1 MQINEAKIF
10 NFGKLQNCS
19 FQFAPGINVIYGENE
34 AGKSTLLAFLKG
46 MLFGME
52 KGRGKASDNPYRRY
66 EPWHAPAFYS
76 GALRFTVDGKPFYL
90 ERNFYYREKREIL
103 RNEADGEELS
113 VACGDLS
120 MLLGG
125 IRETDFCSTYVV
137 PQSGAATGTELSEI
151 LAEYYSDAAGSGDG
165 NLHVKKALQALQNKK
180 KELNADLKNE
190 KNAKEKVLYDCR
202 LERELLEREIEKIRP
217 EVLEAERELKRLEAA
232 KKAQMENR
240 IRAQEPEEPQDTEN
254 KGSGK
259 RAGVAVVFL
268 LLGLVLLIFGG
279 FLVWKN
285 TALTLEAAGILAAS
299 FVCLFGAGGLFG
311 RARVAHGGA
320 ERSARHTG
328 RSTQDVEDIDWEQ
341 DADSEDAYTEEVE
354 PDGVQTVRKLLESR
368 SESLRE
374 KEVRLFNLK
383 EQEKEAEA
391 QSVREREINLD
402 LAALEL
408 AAQEIERIS
417 TELAERHGDTLEKEI
432 SKFTALFTGNRYTAV
447 RVGENGKL
455 FISTEGKEVPPEA
468 LSRGTLEQIYLAFRI
483 AVGRTITREERM
495 PVFLDEAFAM
505 YDDRRL
511 KETLRAL
518 SALDEQ
524 IFIFICQRREGQLLK
539 ELGVPVCE
547 VYL

>member
-34 AGKSTLLAFLKG
+34 AGKSTLSAFLKG

-52 KGRGKASDNPYRRY
+52 KGRGKAADNPYRRY

-90 ERNFYYREKREIL
+90 ERNFYYKEKREIL
-103 RNEADGEELS
+103 RNETDGEELS

-137 PQSGAATGTELSEI
+137 PQSGAATGTELSEL
-151 LAEYYSDAAGSGDG
+151 LAEFYSDAAGSGDG
-165 NLHVKKALQALQNKK
+165 NLPVKKALQALQNKK

-202 LERELLEREIEKIRP
+202 LERELLEREIEKIKP
-217 EVLEAERELKRLEAA
+217 EVAEAERELKRLEAA
-232 KKAQMENR
+232 KKAQMER
-240 IRAQEPEEPQDTEN
+240 YVRAQEPEEARETEN
-254 KGSGK
+254 KGRGK
-259 RAGVAVVFL
+259 RGGMAVVFL
-268 LLGLVLLIFGG
+268 FLGLLLLISGG
-279 FLVWKN
+279 FLVWKD
-285 TALTLEAAGILAAS
+285 TALTLQAAGILAAAL
-299 FVCLFGAGGLFG
+299 VCFFGAGGLFA
-311 RARVAHGGA
+311 RARAADGGA
-320 ERSARHTG
+320 
-328 RSTQDVEDIDWEQ
+328 QDAEAIDWEQ
-341 DADSEDAYTEEVE
+341 EENADSEDTYTEEAE
-354 PDGVQTVRKLLESR
+354 PDAIQTVRKLLESR

-417 TELAERHGDTLEKEI
+417 TELAGQHGDTLEKEI
-432 SKFTALFTGNRYTAV
+432 AKLMALFTGNRYDTV

-455 FISTEGKEVPPEA
+455 IVSTEGKEAPPEA

-524 IFIFICQRREGQLLK
+524 IFIFTCQKREGQLLK
-539 ELGVPVCE
+539 ELDVPVCE
-547 VYL
+547 VCL

>member
-34 AGKSTLLAFLKG
+34 AGKSTLSAFLKG

-52 KGRGKASDNPYRRY
+52 KGRGKAADNPYRRY

-90 ERNFYYREKREIL
+90 ERNFYYKEKREIL

-151 LAEYYSDAAGSGDG
+151 LAEFYSDAAGSGDG
-165 NLHVKKALQALQNKK
+165 NLPVKKALQALQNKK

-202 LERELLEREIEKIRP
+202 LERELLEREIEKIKP
-217 EVLEAERELKRLEAA
+217 EVAEAERELKRLEAA
-232 KKAQMENR
+232 KKAQMER
-240 IRAQEPEEPQDTEN
+240 YVRAQEPEEAHETEN
-254 KGSGK
+254 KGRGK
-259 RAGVAVVFL
+259 RGGMAVIFL
-268 LLGLVLLIFGG
+268 FLGLLLLIFGG
-279 FLVWKN
+279 FLVWKD
-285 TALTLEAAGILAAS
+285 TALTLQAAGILAAS
-299 FVCLFGAGGLFG
+299 LVCFFGAGGLFA
-311 RARVAHGGA
+311 RARAADGGA
-320 ERSARHTG
+320 
-328 RSTQDVEDIDWEQ
+328 QDAEAIDWEH
-341 DADSEDAYTEEVE
+341 ADSEDTYTEEAE
-354 PDGVQTVRKLLESR
+354 PDAIQTVRKLLESR

-417 TELAERHGDTLEKEI
+417 TELAGQHGDTLEKEI
-432 SKFTALFTGNRYTAV
+432 AKLMALFTGNRYDTV

-455 FISTEGKEVPPEA
+455 IVSTEGKEVPPEA

-524 IFIFICQRREGQLLK
+524 IFIFTCQKREGQLLK
-539 ELGVPVCE
+539 ELDVPVCE
-547 VYL
+547 VCL

>member
-34 AGKSTLLAFLKG
+34 AGKSTLSAFLKG

-52 KGRGKASDNPYRRY
+52 KGRGKAADNPYRRY

-90 ERNFYYREKREIL
+90 ERNFYYKEKREIL

-151 LAEYYSDAAGSGDG
+151 LAEFYSDAAGSGDG
-165 NLHVKKALQALQNKK
+165 NLPVKKALQALQNKK

-202 LERELLEREIEKIRP
+202 LERELLEREIEKIKP
-217 EVLEAERELKRLEAA
+217 EVAEAERELKRLEAA
-232 KKAQMENR
+232 KKAQMER
-240 IRAQEPEEPQDTEN
+240 YVRAQKPEEARETEN
-254 KGSGK
+254 KGRGK
-259 RAGVAVVFL
+259 RGGMAVVFL
-268 LLGLVLLIFGG
+268 FLGLLLLIFGG

-285 TALTLEAAGILAAS
+285 TALTLEAAEILAAAL
-299 FVCLFGAGGLFG
+299 VCFFGAGGLFA
-311 RARVAHGGA
+311 RARAADGGA
-320 ERSARHTG
+320 
-328 RSTQDVEDIDWEQ
+328 QDAEAIDWEQ
-341 DADSEDAYTEEVE
+341 EENADSEDTCTEEAE
-354 PDGVQTVRKLLESR
+354 PDAIQTVRKLLESR

-417 TELAERHGDTLEKEI
+417 TELAGRHGDTLEKEI
-432 SKFTALFTGNRYTAV
+432 AKLMALFTGNRYDTV

-455 FISTEGKEVPPEA
+455 IVSTEGKEVPPEA

-524 IFIFICQRREGQLLK
+524 IFIFTCQKREGQLLK
-539 ELGVPVCE
+539 ELDVPVCE
-547 VYL
+547 VCL

>member
-34 AGKSTLLAFLKG
+34 AGKSTLSAFLKG

-52 KGRGKASDNPYRRY
+52 KGRGKAADNPYRRY

-90 ERNFYYREKREIL
+90 ERNFYYKEKREIL

-151 LAEYYSDAAGSGDG
+151 LAEFYSDAAGSGDG
-165 NLHVKKALQALQNKK
+165 NLPVKKALQALQNKK

-202 LERELLEREIEKIRP
+202 LERELLEREIEKIKP
-217 EVLEAERELKRLEAA
+217 EVAEAERELKRLEAA
-232 KKAQMENR
+232 KKAQMER
-240 IRAQEPEEPQDTEN
+240 YVRAQEPEEAHETEN
-254 KGSGK
+254 KGRGK
-259 RAGVAVVFL
+259 RGGMAVVFL
-268 LLGLVLLIFGG
+268 FLGLLLLIFGG
-279 FLVWKN
+279 FLVWKD
-285 TALTLEAAGILAAS
+285 TALTLQAAGILAAAL
-299 FVCLFGAGGLFG
+299 VCFFGAGGLFA
-311 RARVAHGGA
+311 RARAADGGA
-320 ERSARHTG
+320 
-328 RSTQDVEDIDWEQ
+328 QDAEAIDWEQ
-341 DADSEDAYTEEVE
+341 EENADSENTYPEEAE
-354 PDGVQTVRKLLESR
+354 PDGIQTVRKLLESR
-368 SESLRE
+368 SENLRE

-417 TELAERHGDTLEKEI
+417 TELAGRHGDTLEKEI
-432 SKFTALFTGNRYTAV
+432 AKLMALFTGNRYDTV

-455 FISTEGKEVPPEA
+455 IVSTEGKEVPPEA

-524 IFIFICQRREGQLLK
+524 IFIFTCQKREGQLLK
-539 ELGVPVCE
+539 ELDVSVCE
-547 VYL
+547 VCL

>member
-34 AGKSTLLAFLKG
+34 AGKSTLSAFLKG

-52 KGRGKASDNPYRRY
+52 KGRGKAADNPYRRY

-90 ERNFYYREKREIL
+90 ERNFYYKEKREIL

-151 LAEYYSDAAGSGDG
+151 LAEFYSDAAGSGDG
-165 NLHVKKALQALQNKK
+165 NLPVKKALQALQNKK

-202 LERELLEREIEKIRP
+202 LERELLEREIEKIKP
-217 EVLEAERELKRLEAA
+217 EVAEAERELKRLEAA
-232 KKAQMENR
+232 KKAQMER
-240 IRAQEPEEPQDTEN
+240 YVRAQEPEETHETEN
-254 KGSGK
+254 KGRGK
-259 RAGVAVVFL
+259 RGGMAVIFL
-268 LLGLVLLIFGG
+268 FLGLLLLIFGG
-279 FLVWKN
+279 FLVWKD
-285 TALTLEAAGILAAS
+285 TALTLQAAGILAAS
-299 FVCLFGAGGLFG
+299 LVCFFGAGGLFA
-311 RARVAHGGA
+311 RARAADGGA
-320 ERSARHTG
+320 
-328 RSTQDVEDIDWEQ
+328 QDAEAIDWEQ
-341 DADSEDAYTEEVE
+341 EENADSEDTYTEEAE
-354 PDGVQTVRKLLESR
+354 PDAIQTVRKLLESR

-417 TELAERHGDTLEKEI
+417 TELAGRHGDTLEKEI
-432 SKFTALFTGNRYTAV
+432 AKLMALFTGNRYDTV

-455 FISTEGKEVPPEA
+455 IVSTEGKEVPPEA

-524 IFIFICQRREGQLLK
+524 IFIFTCQKREGQLLK
-539 ELGVPVCE
+539 ELDVPVCE
-547 VYL
+547 VCL

>member
-1 MQINEAKIF
+1 MQITEAKIF

-34 AGKSTLLAFLKG
+34 AGKSTLSAFLKG

-52 KGRGKASDNPYRRY
+52 KGRGKAADNPYRRY

-90 ERNFYYREKREIL
+90 ERNFYYKEKREIL

-151 LAEYYSDAAGSGDG
+151 LAEFYSDAAGSGDG
-165 NLHVKKALQALQNKK
+165 NLPVKKALQALQNKK

-202 LERELLEREIEKIRP
+202 LERELLEREIEKIKP
-217 EVLEAERELKRLEAA
+217 EVAEAERELKRLEAA
-232 KKAQMENR
+232 KTAQMER
-240 IRAQEPEEPQDTEN
+240 YVRAQKPEEARETEN
-254 KGSGK
+254 KGRGK
-259 RAGVAVVFL
+259 RGGMAVIFL
-268 LLGLVLLIFGG
+268 FLGLLLLIFGG
-279 FLVWKN
+279 FLVWKD
-285 TALTLEAAGILAAS
+285 TALTLQAAGILAAS
-299 FVCLFGAGGLFG
+299 LVCFFGAGGLFA
-311 RARVAHGGA
+311 RARAADGGA
-320 ERSARHTG
+320 
-328 RSTQDVEDIDWEQ
+328 QDAEAIDWEQ
-341 DADSEDAYTEEVE
+341 EENADSEDTCTEEAE
-354 PDGVQTVRKLLESR
+354 PDAIQTVRKLLESR

-417 TELAERHGDTLEKEI
+417 TELAGRHGDTLEKEI
-432 SKFTALFTGNRYTAV
+432 AKLMALFTGNRYDTV

-455 FISTEGKEVPPEA
+455 IVSTEGKEVPPEA

-524 IFIFICQRREGQLLK
+524 IFIFTCQKREGQLLK
-539 ELGVPVCE
+539 ELDVPVCE
-547 VYL
+547 VCL

>member
-34 AGKSTLLAFLKG
+34 AGKSTLSAFLKG

-52 KGRGKASDNPYRRY
+52 KGRGKAADNPYRRY
-66 EPWHAPAFYS
+66 EPWHAPTFYS

-90 ERNFYYREKREIL
+90 ERNFYYKEKREIL

-151 LAEYYSDAAGSGDG
+151 LAEFYSDASGSGDG
-165 NLHVKKALQALQNKK
+165 NLPVKKALQALQNKK

-202 LERELLEREIEKIRP
+202 LERELLEREIEKIKP
-217 EVLEAERELKRLEAA
+217 EVAEAERELKRLEAA
-232 KKAQMENR
+232 KTAQMER
-240 IRAQEPEEPQDTEN
+240 YVRAQKPEEARETEN
-254 KGSGK
+254 KGRGK
-259 RAGVAVVFL
+259 RGGMAVVFL
-268 LLGLVLLIFGG
+268 FLGLLLLIFGG
-279 FLVWKN
+279 FLVWKD
-285 TALTLEAAGILAAS
+285 TALTLQAAGILAAS
-299 FVCLFGAGGLFG
+299 LVCFFGAGGLFA
-311 RARVAHGGA
+311 RARAADGGA
-320 ERSARHTG
+320 
-328 RSTQDVEDIDWEQ
+328 QDAEAIDWEQ
-341 DADSEDAYTEEVE
+341 EENADSEDTYTEEAE
-354 PDGVQTVRKLLESR
+354 PDGIQTVRKLLESR

-417 TELAERHGDTLEKEI
+417 TELAGQHGDTLEKEI
-432 SKFTALFTGNRYTAV
+432 AKLMALFTGNRYDTV

-455 FISTEGKEVPPEA
+455 IVSTEGKEVPPEA

-524 IFIFICQRREGQLLK
+524 IFIFTCQKREGQLLK
-539 ELGVPVCE
+539 ELDVPVCE
-547 VYL
+547 VCL

>member
-34 AGKSTLLAFLKG
+34 AGKSTLSAFLKG

-52 KGRGKASDNPYRRY
+52 KSRGKAADNPYRRY

-90 ERNFYYREKREIL
+90 ERNFYYKEKREIL

-151 LAEYYSDAAGSGDG
+151 LAEFYSDAAGSGDG
-165 NLHVKKALQALQNKK
+165 NLPVKKALQALQNKK

-202 LERELLEREIEKIRP
+202 LERELLEREIEKIKP
-217 EVLEAERELKRLEAA
+217 EVAEAERELKRLEAA
-232 KKAQMENR
+232 KKAQMER
-240 IRAQEPEEPQDTEN
+240 YVRAQKPEEARETEN
-254 KGSGK
+254 KGRGK
-259 RAGVAVVFL
+259 RGGMAVVFL
-268 LLGLVLLIFGG
+268 FLGLLLLIFGG

-285 TALTLEAAGILAAS
+285 TALTLQAAGILAAAL
-299 FVCLFGAGGLFG
+299 VCFFGAGGLFA
-311 RARVAHGGA
+311 RARAADGGA
-320 ERSARHTG
+320 
-328 RSTQDVEDIDWEQ
+328 QDAEAIDWEQ
-341 DADSEDAYTEEVE
+341 EENADSEDTYTEEAE
-354 PDGVQTVRKLLESR
+354 PDAIQTVRKLLESR

-374 KEVRLFNLK
+374 KKVRLFNLK

-417 TELAERHGDTLEKEI
+417 TELAGRHGDTLEKEI
-432 SKFTALFTGNRYTAV
+432 AKLMALFTGNRYDTV

-455 FISTEGKEVPPEA
+455 IVSTEGKEVPPEA

-524 IFIFICQRREGQLLK
+524 IFIFTCQKREGQLLK
-539 ELGVPVCE
+539 ELDVPVCE
-547 VYL
+547 VCL

>member
-34 AGKSTLLAFLKG
+34 AGKSTLSAFLKG

-52 KGRGKASDNPYRRY
+52 KGRGKAADNPYRRY

-90 ERNFYYREKREIL
+90 ERNFYYKEKREIL

-151 LAEYYSDAAGSGDG
+151 LAEFYSDAAGSGDG
-165 NLHVKKALQALQNKK
+165 NLPVKKALQVLQNKK

-202 LERELLEREIEKIRP
+202 LERELLEREIEKIKL
-217 EVLEAERELKRLEAA
+217 EVAEAERELKRLEAA
-232 KKAQMENR
+232 KKAQMER
-240 IRAQEPEEPQDTEN
+240 YVRAQEPEETHETEN
-254 KGSGK
+254 KGRGK
-259 RAGVAVVFL
+259 RGGMAVIFL
-268 LLGLVLLIFGG
+268 FLGLLLLIFGG

-285 TALTLEAAGILAAS
+285 TALTLEVAGILAAS
-299 FVCLFGAGGLFG
+299 LVCFFGAGGLFA
-311 RARVAHGGA
+311 RARAADGGA
-320 ERSARHTG
+320 
-328 RSTQDVEDIDWEQ
+328 QDAEAIDWEQ
-341 DADSEDAYTEEVE
+341 EENADSEDTYTEEAE
-354 PDGVQTVRKLLESR
+354 PDAIQTVRKLLESR

-417 TELAERHGDTLEKEI
+417 TELAGRHGDTLEKEI
-432 SKFTALFTGNRYTAV
+432 AKLMALFTGNRYDTV

-455 FISTEGKEVPPEA
+455 IVSTEGKEVPPEA

-524 IFIFICQRREGQLLK
+524 IFIFTCQKREGQLLK
-539 ELGVPVCE
+539 ELDVPVCE
-547 VYL
+547 VCL

>member
-34 AGKSTLLAFLKG
+34 AGKSTLSAFLKG

-52 KGRGKASDNPYRRY
+52 KGRGKAADNPYRRY

-90 ERNFYYREKREIL
+90 ERNFYYKEKREIL

-151 LAEYYSDAAGSGDG
+151 LAEFYSDAAGSGDG
-165 NLHVKKALQALQNKK
+165 NLPVKKALQALQNKK

-202 LERELLEREIEKIRP
+202 LERELLEREIEKIKP
-217 EVLEAERELKRLEAA
+217 EVAEAERELKRLEAA
-232 KKAQMENR
+232 KKAQMER
-240 IRAQEPEEPQDTEN
+240 YVRAQEPEEAHETEN
-254 KGSGK
+254 KGRGK
-259 RAGVAVVFL
+259 RGGMAVVFL
-268 LLGLVLLIFGG
+268 FLGLLLLIFGG

-285 TALTLEAAGILAAS
+285 TALTLEAAGILAAAL
-299 FVCLFGAGGLFG
+299 VCFFGAGGLFA
-311 RARVAHGGA
+311 RARAADGGA
-320 ERSARHTG
+320 
-328 RSTQDVEDIDWEQ
+328 QDAEAIDWEQ
-341 DADSEDAYTEEVE
+341 EENADSEDTYTEEAE
-354 PDGVQTVRKLLESR
+354 SDGIQTVRKLLESR

-417 TELAERHGDTLEKEI
+417 AELAGRHGDALEKEI
-432 SKFTALFTGNRYTAV
+432 AKLMALFTGNRYDTV
-447 RVGENGKL
+447 RVDENGKL
-455 FISTEGKEVPPEA
+455 IVSTEGKEVPPEA

-524 IFIFICQRREGQLLK
+524 IFIFTCQKREGQLLK
-539 ELGVPVCE
+539 ELDVPVCE
-547 VYL
+547 VCL

>member
-34 AGKSTLLAFLKG
+34 AGKSTLSAFLKG

-52 KGRGKASDNPYRRY
+52 KGRGKAADNPYRRY

-90 ERNFYYREKREIL
+90 ERNFYYKEKREIL
-103 RNEADGEELS
+103 RNETDGEELS

-137 PQSGAATGTELSEI
+137 PQSGAATGTELSEL
-151 LAEYYSDAAGSGDG
+151 LAEFYSDAAGSGDG
-165 NLHVKKALQALQNKK
+165 NLPVKKALQALQNKK

-202 LERELLEREIEKIRP
+202 LERELLEREIEKIKP
-217 EVLEAERELKRLEAA
+217 EVAEAERELKRLEAA
-232 KKAQMENR
+232 KKAQMER
-240 IRAQEPEEPQDTEN
+240 YVRAQEPEEARETEN
-254 KGSGK
+254 KGRGK
-259 RAGVAVVFL
+259 RGGMAVVFL
-268 LLGLVLLIFGG
+268 FLGLLLLISGG
-279 FLVWKN
+279 FLVWKD
-285 TALTLEAAGILAAS
+285 TALTLQAAGILAAAL
-299 FVCLFGAGGLFG
+299 VCFFGAGGLFA
-311 RARVAHGGA
+311 RARAADGGA
-320 ERSARHTG
+320 
-328 RSTQDVEDIDWEQ
+328 QDAEAIDWEQ
-341 DADSEDAYTEEVE
+341 EENADSEDTYTEEAE
-354 PDGVQTVRKLLESR
+354 PDAIQTVRKLLESR

-417 TELAERHGDTLEKEI
+417 TELAGQHGDTLEKEI
-432 SKFTALFTGNRYTAV
+432 AKLMALFTGNRYDTV

-455 FISTEGKEVPPEA
+455 IVSTEGKKAPPEA

-524 IFIFICQRREGQLLK
+524 IFIFTCQKREGQLLK
-539 ELGVPVCE
+539 ELDVPVCE
-547 VYL
+547 VCL

>member
-34 AGKSTLLAFLKG
+34 AGKSTLSAFLKG

-52 KGRGKASDNPYRRY
+52 KGRGKAADNPYRRY

-90 ERNFYYREKREIL
+90 ERNFYYKEKREIL

-151 LAEYYSDAAGSGDG
+151 LAEFYSDAAGSGDG
-165 NLHVKKALQALQNKK
+165 NLPVKKALQALQNKK

-202 LERELLEREIEKIRP
+202 LERELLEREIEKIKP
-217 EVLEAERELKRLEAA
+217 EVAEAERELKRLEAA
-232 KKAQMENR
+232 KKAQMER
-240 IRAQEPEEPQDTEN
+240 YVRAQEPEEARETEN
-254 KGSGK
+254 KGRGK
-259 RAGVAVVFL
+259 RGGMAVIFL
-268 LLGLVLLIFGG
+268 FLGLLLLIFGG
-279 FLVWKN
+279 FLVWKD
-285 TALTLEAAGILAAS
+285 TALTLQAAGILAAS
-299 FVCLFGAGGLFG
+299 LVCFFGAGGLFA
-311 RARVAHGGA
+311 RARAADGGA
-320 ERSARHTG
+320 
-328 RSTQDVEDIDWEQ
+328 QDAEAIDWEQ
-341 DADSEDAYTEEVE
+341 EENADSEDTYTEEAE
-354 PDGVQTVRKLLESR
+354 PDAIQTVRKLLESR

-417 TELAERHGDTLEKEI
+417 TELAGRHGDTLEKEI
-432 SKFTALFTGNRYTAV
+432 AKLMALFTGNRYDTV

-455 FISTEGKEVPPEA
+455 IVSTEGKEVPPEA

-524 IFIFICQRREGQLLK
+524 IFIFTCQKREGQLLK
-539 ELGVPVCE
+539 ELDVPVCE
-547 VYL
+547 VCL

>member
-34 AGKSTLLAFLKG
+34 AGKSTLSAFLKG

-52 KGRGKASDNPYRRY
+52 KGRGKAADNPYRRY

-90 ERNFYYREKREIL
+90 ERNFYYKEKREIL

-120 MLLGG
+120 ILLGG

-151 LAEYYSDAAGSGDG
+151 LAEFYSDAAGSGDG
-165 NLHVKKALQALQNKK
+165 NLPVKKALQALQNKK

-202 LERELLEREIEKIRP
+202 LERELLEREIEKIKP
-217 EVLEAERELKRLEAA
+217 EVAEAERELKRLEAA
-232 KKAQMENR
+232 KKAQMER
-240 IRAQEPEEPQDTEN
+240 YVRAQEPEEARETEN
-254 KGSGK
+254 KGRGK
-259 RAGVAVVFL
+259 RGGMAVVFL
-268 LLGLVLLIFGG
+268 FLGLLLLIFGG

-285 TALTLEAAGILAAS
+285 TALTLEAAGILTAS
-299 FVCLFGAGGLFG
+299 LVCFFGAGGLFA
-311 RARVAHGGA
+311 RARAADGGA
-320 ERSARHTG
+320 
-328 RSTQDVEDIDWEQ
+328 QDAEAIDWEQ
-341 DADSEDAYTEEVE
+341 EENADSEDTYTEEAE
-354 PDGVQTVRKLLESR
+354 PDGIQTVRKLLESR

-417 TELAERHGDTLEKEI
+417 TELAGRHGDTLEKEI
-432 SKFTALFTGNRYTAV
+432 AKLMALFTGNRYDTV

-455 FISTEGKEVPPEA
+455 IVSTEGKEVPPEA

-524 IFIFICQRREGQLLK
+524 IFIFTCQKREGQLLK
-539 ELGVPVCE
+539 ELDVPVCE
-547 VYL
+547 VCL

>member
-34 AGKSTLLAFLKG
+34 AGKSTLSAFLKG

-52 KGRGKASDNPYRRY
+52 KGRGKAADNPYRRY

-90 ERNFYYREKREIL
+90 ERNFYYKEKREIL

-151 LAEYYSDAAGSGDG
+151 LAEFYSDAAGSGDG
-165 NLHVKKALQALQNKK
+165 NLPVKNALQALQNKK

-202 LERELLEREIEKIRP
+202 LERELLEREIEKIKP
-217 EVLEAERELKRLEAA
+217 EIAEAERELKRLEAA
-232 KKAQMENR
+232 KRAQMER
-240 IRAQEPEEPQDTEN
+240 YVRAQEPGEARETEN
-254 KGSGK
+254 KGRSK
-259 RAGVAVVFL
+259 RGGMAVVFL
-268 LLGLVLLIFGG
+268 FLGLLLLIFSG
-279 FLVWKN
+279 FLVWKD
-285 TALTLEAAGILAAS
+285 TALTLQAAGILAAS
-299 FVCLFGAGGLFG
+299 LVCFFGAGGLFA
-311 RARVAHGGA
+311 RARAADGGA
-320 ERSARHTG
+320 
-328 RSTQDVEDIDWEQ
+328 QDAEAIDWEQ
-341 DADSEDAYTEEVE
+341 EENADSEDTYTEEAE
-354 PDGVQTVRKLLESR
+354 PDGIQTVRKLLESR

-417 TELAERHGDTLEKEI
+417 TELAGRHGDTLEKEI
-432 SKFTALFTGNRYTAV
+432 AKLMALFTGNRYDTV

-455 FISTEGKEVPPEA
+455 IVSTEGKEVPPEA

-524 IFIFICQRREGQLLK
+524 IFIFTCQKREGQLLK
-539 ELGVPVCE
+539 ELDVPVCE
-547 VYL
+547 VCL

>member
-34 AGKSTLLAFLKG
+34 AGKSTLSAFLKG

-52 KGRGKASDNPYRRY
+52 KGRGKAADNPYRRY

-90 ERNFYYREKREIL
+90 ERNFYYKEKREIL

-151 LAEYYSDAAGSGDG
+151 LAEFYSDAAGSGDG
-165 NLHVKKALQALQNKK
+165 NLPVKKALQALQNKK

-202 LERELLEREIEKIRP
+202 LERELLEREIEKIKP
-217 EVLEAERELKRLEAA
+217 EVAEAERELKRLEAA
-232 KKAQMENR
+232 KKAQMER
-240 IRAQEPEEPQDTEN
+240 YVRAQEPEETHETEN
-254 KGSGK
+254 KGRGK
-259 RAGVAVVFL
+259 RGGMAVIFL
-268 LLGLVLLIFGG
+268 FLGLLLLIFGG

-299 FVCLFGAGGLFG
+299 LVCFFGAGGLFA
-311 RARVAHGGA
+311 RARAADGGA
-320 ERSARHTG
+320 
-328 RSTQDVEDIDWEQ
+328 QDAEAIDWEQ
-341 DADSEDAYTEEVE
+341 EENADSEDTYTEEAE
-354 PDGVQTVRKLLESR
+354 PDGIQTVRKLLESR

-417 TELAERHGDTLEKEI
+417 TELAGQHGDTLEKEI
-432 SKFTALFTGNRYTAV
+432 AKLMALFTGNRYDTV
-447 RVGENGKL
+447 RVSENGKL
-455 FISTEGKEVPPEA
+455 IVSTEGKEVPPEA

-524 IFIFICQRREGQLLK
+524 IFIFTCQKREGQLLK
-539 ELGVPVCE
+539 ELDVPVCE
-547 VYL
+547 VCL

>member
-34 AGKSTLLAFLKG
+34 AGKSTLSAFLKG

-52 KGRGKASDNPYRRY
+52 KGRGKAADNPYRRY

-90 ERNFYYREKREIL
+90 ERNFYYKEKREIL

-151 LAEYYSDAAGSGDG
+151 LAEFYSDAAGSGDG
-165 NLHVKKALQALQNKK
+165 NLPVKKALQALQNKK

-202 LERELLEREIEKIRP
+202 LERELLEREIEKIKP
-217 EVLEAERELKRLEAA
+217 EVAEAERELKRLEAA
-232 KKAQMENR
+232 KKAQMER
-240 IRAQEPEEPQDTEN
+240 YVRAQEPEEAHETEN
-254 KGSGK
+254 KGRGK
-259 RAGVAVVFL
+259 RGGMAVIFL
-268 LLGLVLLIFGG
+268 FLGLLLLIFGG
-279 FLVWKN
+279 FLVWKD
-285 TALTLEAAGILAAS
+285 TALTLQAAGILAAS
-299 FVCLFGAGGLFG
+299 LVCFFGAGGLFA
-311 RARVAHGGA
+311 RARAADGGA
-320 ERSARHTG
+320 
-328 RSTQDVEDIDWEQ
+328 QDAEAIDWEQ
-341 DADSEDAYTEEVE
+341 EENADSEDTYTEEAE
-354 PDGVQTVRKLLESR
+354 PDGIQTVRKLLESR

-417 TELAERHGDTLEKEI
+417 TELAGQHGDTLEKEI
-432 SKFTALFTGNRYTAV
+432 AKLMALFTGNRYDTV

-455 FISTEGKEVPPEA
+455 IVSTEGKEVPPEA

-524 IFIFICQRREGQLLK
+524 IFIFTCQKREGQLLK
-539 ELGVPVCE
+539 ELDVPVCE
-547 VYL
+547 VCL

>member
-34 AGKSTLLAFLKG
+34 AGKSTLSAFLKG

-52 KGRGKASDNPYRRY
+52 KGRGKAADNPYRRY

-90 ERNFYYREKREIL
+90 ERNFYYKEKREIL

-151 LAEYYSDAAGSGDG
+151 LAEFYSDAAGSGDG
-165 NLHVKKALQALQNKK
+165 NLPVKKALQALQNKK

-202 LERELLEREIEKIRP
+202 LDRELLEREIEKIKP
-217 EVLEAERELKRLEAA
+217 EVAEAERELKRLEAA
-232 KKAQMENR
+232 KKAQMER
-240 IRAQEPEEPQDTEN
+240 YVRAQEPEEARETEN
-254 KGSGK
+254 KGRGK
-259 RAGVAVVFL
+259 RGGMAVVFL
-268 LLGLVLLIFGG
+268 FLGLLLLIFGG

-299 FVCLFGAGGLFG
+299 LVCFFGAGGLFA
-311 RARVAHGGA
+311 RARAADGGA
-320 ERSARHTG
+320 
-328 RSTQDVEDIDWEQ
+328 QDAEAIDWEQ
-341 DADSEDAYTEEVE
+341 EENADSEDTYTEEAE
-354 PDGVQTVRKLLESR
+354 PDAIQTVRKLLESR

-417 TELAERHGDTLEKEI
+417 TELAGQHGDTLEKEI
-432 SKFTALFTGNRYTAV
+432 AKLMALFTGNRYDTV

-455 FISTEGKEVPPEA
+455 IVSTEGKEVPPEA

-524 IFIFICQRREGQLLK
+524 IFIFTCQKREGQLLK
-539 ELGVPVCE
+539 ELDMPVCE
-547 VYL
+547 VCL

>member
-34 AGKSTLLAFLKG
+34 AGKSTLSAFLKG

-52 KGRGKASDNPYRRY
+52 KSRGKAADNPYRRY

-90 ERNFYYREKREIL
+90 ERNFYYKEKREIL

-151 LAEYYSDAAGSGDG
+151 LAEFYSDAAGSGDG
-165 NLHVKKALQALQNKK
+165 NLPVKKALQALQNKK

-202 LERELLEREIEKIRP
+202 LERELLEREIEKMKP
-217 EVLEAERELKRLEAA
+217 EVAEAERELKRLEAA
-232 KKAQMENR
+232 KKAQMESYV
-240 IRAQEPEEPQDTEN
+240 RAQMPEEARETEN
-254 KGSGK
+254 KGRGK
-259 RAGVAVVFL
+259 RGGMAVVFL
-268 LLGLVLLIFGG
+268 FLGLLLLIFGG
-279 FLVWKN
+279 FLVWKD
-285 TALTLEAAGILAAS
+285 TALTLQAAGILAAAL
-299 FVCLFGAGGLFG
+299 VCFFGAGGLFA
-311 RARVAHGGA
+311 RARAADGGA
-320 ERSARHTG
+320 
-328 RSTQDVEDIDWEQ
+328 QDAEAIDWEQ
-341 DADSEDAYTEEVE
+341 EENADSEDTCTEEAE
-354 PDGVQTVRKLLESR
+354 PDGIQTVRKLLESR

-417 TELAERHGDTLEKEI
+417 TELAGRHGDTLEKEI
-432 SKFTALFTGNRYTAV
+432 AKLMALFTGNRYDTV

-455 FISTEGKEVPPEA
+455 IVSAEGKEVPPEA

-524 IFIFICQRREGQLLK
+524 IFIFTCQKREGQLLK
-539 ELGVPVCE
+539 ELDVPVCE
-547 VYL
+547 VCL

>member
-34 AGKSTLLAFLKG
+34 AGKSTLSAFLKG

-52 KGRGKASDNPYRRY
+52 KGRGKAADNPYRRY

-90 ERNFYYREKREIL
+90 ERNFYYKEKREIL

-151 LAEYYSDAAGSGDG
+151 LAEFYSDAAGSGDG
-165 NLHVKKALQALQNKK
+165 NLPVKKALQALQNKK

-202 LERELLEREIEKIRP
+202 LERELLEREIEKIKP
-217 EVLEAERELKRLEAA
+217 EVAEAERGLKRLEAA
-232 KKAQMENR
+232 KKAQMER
-240 IRAQEPEEPQDTEN
+240 YVRAQEPEEARETEN
-254 KGSGK
+254 KGRGK
-259 RAGVAVVFL
+259 RGGMAVVFL
-268 LLGLVLLIFGG
+268 FLGLLLLIFGG

-299 FVCLFGAGGLFG
+299 LVCFFGAGGLFA
-311 RARVAHGGA
+311 RARAADGGA
-320 ERSARHTG
+320 
-328 RSTQDVEDIDWEQ
+328 QDAEAIDWEQ
-341 DADSEDAYTEEVE
+341 EENADSEDTYTEEAE
-354 PDGVQTVRKLLESR
+354 PDAIQTVRKLLESR

-417 TELAERHGDTLEKEI
+417 TELAGQHGDTLEKEI
-432 SKFTALFTGNRYTAV
+432 AKLMALFTGNRYDTV

-455 FISTEGKEVPPEA
+455 IVSTEGKEVPPEA

-524 IFIFICQRREGQLLK
+524 IFIFTCQKREGQLLK
-539 ELGVPVCE
+539 ELDMPVCE
-547 VYL
+547 VCL

>member
-34 AGKSTLLAFLKG
+34 AGKSTLSAFLKG

-52 KGRGKASDNPYRRY
+52 KGRGKAADNPYRRY

-90 ERNFYYREKREIL
+90 ERNFYYKEKREIL

-120 MLLGG
+120 ILLGG

-151 LAEYYSDAAGSGDG
+151 LAEFYSDAAGSGDG
-165 NLHVKKALQALQNKK
+165 NLPVKKALQALQNKK

-202 LERELLEREIEKIRP
+202 LERELLEREIEKIKP
-217 EVLEAERELKRLEAA
+217 EVAEAERELKRLEAA
-232 KKAQMENR
+232 KKAQMER
-240 IRAQEPEEPQDTEN
+240 YVRAQEPEEARETEN
-254 KGSGK
+254 KGRGK
-259 RAGVAVVFL
+259 RGGMAVIFL
-268 LLGLVLLIFGG
+268 FLGLLLLIFGG
-279 FLVWKN
+279 FLVWKD
-285 TALTLEAAGILAAS
+285 TALTLQAAGILAAS
-299 FVCLFGAGGLFG
+299 LVCFFGAGGLFA
-311 RARVAHGGA
+311 RARAADGGA
-320 ERSARHTG
+320 
-328 RSTQDVEDIDWEQ
+328 QDAEAIDWEQ
-341 DADSEDAYTEEVE
+341 EENADSEDTYTEEAE
-354 PDGVQTVRKLLESR
+354 PDAIQTVRKLLESR

-417 TELAERHGDTLEKEI
+417 TELAGQHGDTLEKEI
-432 SKFTALFTGNRYTAV
+432 AKLMALFTGNRYDTV

-455 FISTEGKEVPPEA
+455 IVSTEGKEVPPEA

-524 IFIFICQRREGQLLK
+524 IFIFTCQKREGQLLK
-539 ELGVPVCE
+539 ELDVPVCE
-547 VYL
+547 VCL

>member
-34 AGKSTLLAFLKG
+34 AGKSTLSAFLKG

-52 KGRGKASDNPYRRY
+52 KGRGKAADNPYRRY

-90 ERNFYYREKREIL
+90 ERNFYYKEKREIL

-151 LAEYYSDAAGSGDG
+151 LAEFYSDAAGSGDG
-165 NLHVKKALQALQNKK
+165 NLPVKKALQALQNKK

-202 LERELLEREIEKIRP
+202 LERELLEREIEKIKP
-217 EVLEAERELKRLEAA
+217 EVAEAERELKRLEAA
-232 KKAQMENR
+232 KKAQMER
-240 IRAQEPEEPQDTEN
+240 YVRAQEPEEAHETEN
-254 KGSGK
+254 KGRGK
-259 RAGVAVVFL
+259 RGGMAVIFL
-268 LLGLVLLIFGG
+268 FLGLLLLIFGG
-279 FLVWKN
+279 FLVWKD
-285 TALTLEAAGILAAS
+285 TALTLQAAGILAAS
-299 FVCLFGAGGLFG
+299 LVCFFGAGGLFA
-311 RARVAHGGA
+311 RARAADGGA
-320 ERSARHTG
+320 
-328 RSTQDVEDIDWEQ
+328 QDAEAIDWEQ
-341 DADSEDAYTEEVE
+341 EENADSEDTYTEEAE
-354 PDGVQTVRKLLESR
+354 PDAIQTVRKLLESR

-417 TELAERHGDTLEKEI
+417 TELAGQHGDTLEKEI
-432 SKFTALFTGNRYTAV
+432 AKLMALFTGNRYDTV

-455 FISTEGKEVPPEA
+455 IVSTEGKEVPPEA

-524 IFIFICQRREGQLLK
+524 IFIFTCQKREGQLLK
-539 ELGVPVCE
+539 ELDMPVCE
-547 VYL
+547 VCL

>member
-34 AGKSTLLAFLKG
+34 AGKSTLSAFLKG

-52 KGRGKASDNPYRRY
+52 KGRGKAADNPYRRY

-90 ERNFYYREKREIL
+90 ERNFYYKEKREIL

-151 LAEYYSDAAGSGDG
+151 LAEFYSDAAGSGDG
-165 NLHVKKALQALQNKK
+165 NLPVKKALQALQNKK

-202 LERELLEREIEKIRP
+202 LERELLEREIEKIKP
-217 EVLEAERELKRLEAA
+217 EVAEAERELKRLEAA
-232 KKAQMENR
+232 KKAQMER
-240 IRAQEPEEPQDTEN
+240 YVRAQEPEEARETEN
-254 KGSGK
+254 KGRGK
-259 RAGVAVVFL
+259 RGGMAVIFL
-268 LLGLVLLIFGG
+268 FLGLLLLIFGG
-279 FLVWKN
+279 FLVWKD
-285 TALTLEAAGILAAS
+285 TALTLQAAGILAAS
-299 FVCLFGAGGLFG
+299 LVCFFGAGGLFA
-311 RARVAHGGA
+311 RARAADGGA
-320 ERSARHTG
+320 
-328 RSTQDVEDIDWEQ
+328 QDAETIDWEQ
-341 DADSEDAYTEEVE
+341 EENADSEDTYTEEAE
-354 PDGVQTVRKLLESR
+354 PDGIQTVRKLLESR

-417 TELAERHGDTLEKEI
+417 TELAGRHGDTLEKEI
-432 SKFTALFTGNRYTAV
+432 AKLMALFTGNRYDTV

-455 FISTEGKEVPPEA
+455 IVSTEGKEVPPEA

-511 KETLRAL
+511 KETLLAL

-524 IFIFICQRREGQLLK
+524 IFIFTCQKREGQLLK
-539 ELGVPVCE
+539 ELDVPVCE
-547 VYL
+547 VCL

>member
-34 AGKSTLLAFLKG
+34 AGKSTLSAFLKG

-52 KGRGKASDNPYRRY
+52 KGRGKAADNPYRRY

-90 ERNFYYREKREIL
+90 ERNFYYKEKREIL

-151 LAEYYSDAAGSGDG
+151 LAEFYSDAAGSGDG
-165 NLHVKKALQALQNKK
+165 NLPVKKALQALQNKK

-202 LERELLEREIEKIRP
+202 LERELLEREIEKIKP
-217 EVLEAERELKRLEAA
+217 EVAEAERELKRLEAA
-232 KKAQMENR
+232 KKAQMER
-240 IRAQEPEEPQDTEN
+240 YVRAQEPEETHETEN
-254 KGSGK
+254 KGRGK
-259 RAGVAVVFL
+259 RGGMAVIFL
-268 LLGLVLLIFGG
+268 FLGLLLLIFGG

-299 FVCLFGAGGLFG
+299 LVCFFGAGGLFA
-311 RARVAHGGA
+311 RARAADGGA
-320 ERSARHTG
+320 
-328 RSTQDVEDIDWEQ
+328 QDAEAIDWEQ
-341 DADSEDAYTEEVE
+341 EENADSEDTYTEEAE
-354 PDGVQTVRKLLESR
+354 PDAIQTVRKLLESR

-417 TELAERHGDTLEKEI
+417 TELAGRHGDTLEKEI
-432 SKFTALFTGNRYTAV
+432 AKLMALFTGNRYDTV

-455 FISTEGKEVPPEA
+455 IVSTEGKEVPPEA

-524 IFIFICQRREGQLLK
+524 IFIFTCQKREGQLLK
-539 ELGVPVCE
+539 ELDVPVCE
-547 VYL
+547 VCL

>member
-34 AGKSTLLAFLKG
+34 AGKSTLSAFLKG

-52 KGRGKASDNPYRRY
+52 KGRGKAADNPYRRY

-90 ERNFYYREKREIL
+90 ERNFYYKEKREIL

-151 LAEYYSDAAGSGDG
+151 LAEFYSDAAGSGDG
-165 NLHVKKALQALQNKK
+165 NLPVKKALQALQNKK

-202 LERELLEREIEKIRP
+202 LERELLEREIEKIKP
-217 EVLEAERELKRLEAA
+217 EVAEAERELKRLEAA
-232 KKAQMENR
+232 KKAQMER
-240 IRAQEPEEPQDTEN
+240 YVRAQEPEETHETEN
-254 KGSGK
+254 KGRGK
-259 RAGVAVVFL
+259 RGGMAVIFL
-268 LLGLVLLIFGG
+268 FLGLLLLIFGG

-299 FVCLFGAGGLFG
+299 LVCFIGAGGLFA
-311 RARVAHGGA
+311 RARAADGGA
-320 ERSARHTG
+320 
-328 RSTQDVEDIDWEQ
+328 QDAEAIDWEQ
-341 DADSEDAYTEEVE
+341 EENADSEDTYTEEAE
-354 PDGVQTVRKLLESR
+354 PDGIQTVRKLLESR

-417 TELAERHGDTLEKEI
+417 TELAGQHGDTLEKEI
-432 SKFTALFTGNRYTAV
+432 AKLMALFTGNRYDTV

-455 FISTEGKEVPPEA
+455 IVSTEGKEVPPEA

-524 IFIFICQRREGQLLK
+524 IFIFTCQKREGQLLK
-539 ELGVPVCE
+539 ELDVPVCE
-547 VYL
+547 VCL

>member
-1 MQINEAKIF
+1 MKINEAKIF

-34 AGKSTLLAFLKG
+34 AGKSTLSSFLKG

-52 KGRGKASDNPYRRY
+52 KGRGKAADNPYRRY

-90 ERNFYYREKREIL
+90 ERNFYYKEKREIL

-151 LAEYYSDAAGSGDG
+151 LAEFYSDAAGSGDG
-165 NLHVKKALQALQNKK
+165 NLPVKKALQALQNKK

-202 LERELLEREIEKIRP
+202 LERELLEREIEKIKP
-217 EVLEAERELKRLEAA
+217 EVAEAERELKRLEAA
-232 KKAQMENR
+232 KKAQMER
-240 IRAQEPEEPQDTEN
+240 YVRAQEPEEAHETEN
-254 KGSGK
+254 KGRGK
-259 RAGVAVVFL
+259 RGGMAVIFL
-268 LLGLVLLIFGG
+268 FLGLLLLIFGG
-279 FLVWKN
+279 FLVWKD
-285 TALTLEAAGILAAS
+285 TALTLQAAGILAAS
-299 FVCLFGAGGLFG
+299 LVCFFGAGGLFA
-311 RARVAHGGA
+311 RARAADGGA
-320 ERSARHTG
+320 
-328 RSTQDVEDIDWEQ
+328 QDAEAIDWEQ
-341 DADSEDAYTEEVE
+341 EENADSEDTYTEEAE
-354 PDGVQTVRKLLESR
+354 PDAIQTVRKLLESR

-417 TELAERHGDTLEKEI
+417 TELAGQHGDTLEKEI
-432 SKFTALFTGNRYTAV
+432 AKLMALFTGNRYDTV

-455 FISTEGKEVPPEA
+455 IVSTEGKEVPPEA

-524 IFIFICQRREGQLLK
+524 IFIFTCQKREGQLLK
-539 ELGVPVCE
+539 ELDVPVCE
-547 VYL
+547 VCL

>member
-34 AGKSTLLAFLKG
+34 AGKSTLSAFLKG

-52 KGRGKASDNPYRRY
+52 KGRGKAADNPYRRY

-90 ERNFYYREKREIL
+90 ERNFYYKEKREIL

-151 LAEYYSDAAGSGDG
+151 LAEFYSDAAGSGDG
-165 NLHVKKALQALQNKK
+165 NLPVKKALQALQNKK

-202 LERELLEREIEKIRP
+202 LERELLEREIEKIKP
-217 EVLEAERELKRLEAA
+217 EVAEAERELKRLEAA
-232 KKAQMENR
+232 KKAQMER
-240 IRAQEPEEPQDTEN
+240 YVRAQEPEEARETEN
-254 KGSGK
+254 KGRGK
-259 RAGVAVVFL
+259 RGGMAVIFL
-268 LLGLVLLIFGG
+268 FLGLLLLIFGG
-279 FLVWKN
+279 FLVWKD
-285 TALTLEAAGILAAS
+285 TALTLQAAGILAAS
-299 FVCLFGAGGLFG
+299 LVCFFGAGGLFA
-311 RARVAHGGA
+311 RARAADGGA
-320 ERSARHTG
+320 
-328 RSTQDVEDIDWEQ
+328 QDAEAIDWEQ
-341 DADSEDAYTEEVE
+341 EENADSEDTYTEEAE
-354 PDGVQTVRKLLESR
+354 PDGIQTVRKLLESR

-417 TELAERHGDTLEKEI
+417 TELAGQHGDTLEKEI
-432 SKFTALFTGNRYTAV
+432 AKLMALFTGNRYDTV

-455 FISTEGKEVPPEA
+455 IVSTEGKEVPPEA

-524 IFIFICQRREGQLLK
+524 IFIFTCQKREGQLLK
-539 ELGVPVCE
+539 ELDVPVCE
-547 VYL
+547 VCL

>member
-34 AGKSTLLAFLKG
+34 AGKSTLSAFLKG

-52 KGRGKASDNPYRRY
+52 KGRGKAADNPYRRY

-90 ERNFYYREKREIL
+90 ERNFYYKEKREIL

-151 LAEYYSDAAGSGDG
+151 LAEFYSDAAGSGDG
-165 NLHVKKALQALQNKK
+165 NLPVKKALQALQNKK

-202 LERELLEREIEKIRP
+202 LERELLEREIEKIKP
-217 EVLEAERELKRLEAA
+217 EVAEAERELKRLEAA
-232 KKAQMENR
+232 KKAQMER
-240 IRAQEPEEPQDTEN
+240 YVRAQEPEEAHETEN
-254 KGSGK
+254 KGRGK
-259 RAGVAVVFL
+259 RGGMAVIFL
-268 LLGLVLLIFGG
+268 FLGLLLLIFGG
-279 FLVWKN
+279 FLVWKD
-285 TALTLEAAGILAAS
+285 TALTLQAAGILAAS
-299 FVCLFGAGGLFG
+299 LVCFFGAGGLFA
-311 RARVAHGGA
+311 RARAADGGA
-320 ERSARHTG
+320 
-328 RSTQDVEDIDWEQ
+328 QDAEAIDWEQ
-341 DADSEDAYTEEVE
+341 EENADSEDTYTEEAE
-354 PDGVQTVRKLLESR
+354 PDGIQTVRKLLESR

-417 TELAERHGDTLEKEI
+417 TELAGQHGDTLEKEI
-432 SKFTALFTGNRYTAV
+432 AKLMALFTGNRYDTV

-455 FISTEGKEVPPEA
+455 IVSTEGKEVPPEA

-524 IFIFICQRREGQLLK
+524 IFIFTCQKREGQLLK
-539 ELGVPVCE
+539 ELDMPVCE
-547 VYL
+547 VCL

>member
-34 AGKSTLLAFLKG
+34 AGKSTLSAFLKG

-52 KGRGKASDNPYRRY
+52 KGRGKAADNPYRRY

-90 ERNFYYREKREIL
+90 ERNFYYKEKREIL

-151 LAEYYSDAAGSGDG
+151 LAEFYSDAAGSGDG
-165 NLHVKKALQALQNKK
+165 NLPVKKALQVLQNKK

-202 LERELLEREIEKIRP
+202 LERELLEREIEKIKP
-217 EVLEAERELKRLEAA
+217 EVAEAERELKRLEAA
-232 KKAQMENR
+232 KKAQMER
-240 IRAQEPEEPQDTEN
+240 YVRAQEPEEAHETEN
-254 KGSGK
+254 KGRGK
-259 RAGVAVVFL
+259 RGGMAVIFL
-268 LLGLVLLIFGG
+268 FLGLLLLIFGG
-279 FLVWKN
+279 FLVWKD
-285 TALTLEAAGILAAS
+285 TALTLQAAGILAAS
-299 FVCLFGAGGLFG
+299 LVCFFGAGGLFA
-311 RARVAHGGA
+311 RARAADGGA
-320 ERSARHTG
+320 
-328 RSTQDVEDIDWEQ
+328 QDAETIDWEQ
-341 DADSEDAYTEEVE
+341 EENADSEDTYTEEAE
-354 PDGVQTVRKLLESR
+354 PDAIQTVRKLLESR

-417 TELAERHGDTLEKEI
+417 TEIAGRHGDTLEKEI
-432 SKFTALFTGNRYTAV
+432 AKLMALFTGNRYDTV

-455 FISTEGKEVPPEA
+455 IVSTEGKEVPPEA

-524 IFIFICQRREGQLLK
+524 IFIFTCQKREGQLLK
-539 ELGVPVCE
+539 ELDVPVCE
-547 VYL
+547 VCL

>member
-34 AGKSTLLAFLKG
+34 AGKSTLSAFLKG

-52 KGRGKASDNPYRRY
+52 KSRGKAADNPYRRY

-90 ERNFYYREKREIL
+90 ERNFYYKEKREIL

-151 LAEYYSDAAGSGDG
+151 LAEFYSDAAGSGDG
-165 NLHVKKALQALQNKK
+165 NLPVKKALQALQNKK

-202 LERELLEREIEKIRP
+202 LERELLEREIEKIKP
-217 EVLEAERELKRLEAA
+217 EVAEAERELKRLEAA
-232 KKAQMENR
+232 KKAQMER
-240 IRAQEPEEPQDTEN
+240 YVRAQKPEEARETEN
-254 KGSGK
+254 KGRGK
-259 RAGVAVVFL
+259 RGGMAVIFL
-268 LLGLVLLIFGG
+268 FLGLLLLIFGG
-279 FLVWKN
+279 FLVWKD
-285 TALTLEAAGILAAS
+285 TALTLQAAGILAAS
-299 FVCLFGAGGLFG
+299 LVCFFGAGGLFA
-311 RARVAHGGA
+311 RARAADGGA
-320 ERSARHTG
+320 
-328 RSTQDVEDIDWEQ
+328 QDAEAIDWEQ
-341 DADSEDAYTEEVE
+341 EENADSEDTYTEEAE
-354 PDGVQTVRKLLESR
+354 PDGIQTVRKLLESR

-383 EQEKEAEA
+383 EQEKEAEV

-417 TELAERHGDTLEKEI
+417 TELAGRHGDTLEKEI
-432 SKFTALFTGNRYTAV
+432 AKLMALFTGNRYDTV

-455 FISTEGKEVPPEA
+455 IVSTEGKEVPPEA

-511 KETLRAL
+511 KETLRVL

-524 IFIFICQRREGQLLK
+524 IFIFTCQKREGQLLK
-539 ELGVPVCE
+539 ELDVPVCE
-547 VYL
+547 VCL

>member
-34 AGKSTLLAFLKG
+34 AGKSTLSAFLKG

-52 KGRGKASDNPYRRY
+52 KGRGKAADNPYRRY

-90 ERNFYYREKREIL
+90 ERNFYYKEKREIL

-151 LAEYYSDAAGSGDG
+151 LAEFYSDAAGSGDG
-165 NLHVKKALQALQNKK
+165 NLPVKKALQALQNKK

-202 LERELLEREIEKIRP
+202 LERELLEREIEKIKP
-217 EVLEAERELKRLEAA
+217 EVAEAERELKRLEAA
-232 KKAQMENR
+232 KKAQMER
-240 IRAQEPEEPQDTEN
+240 YVRAQEPEEAHETEN
-254 KGSGK
+254 KGRGK
-259 RAGVAVVFL
+259 RGGMAVIFL
-268 LLGLVLLIFGG
+268 FLGLLLLIFGG
-279 FLVWKN
+279 FLVWKD
-285 TALTLEAAGILAAS
+285 TALTLQAAGILAAS
-299 FVCLFGAGGLFG
+299 LVCFFGAGGLFA
-311 RARVAHGGA
+311 RARAADGGA
-320 ERSARHTG
+320 
-328 RSTQDVEDIDWEQ
+328 QDAEAIDWEQ
-341 DADSEDAYTEEVE
+341 EENADSEDTYTEEAE
-354 PDGVQTVRKLLESR
+354 PDAIQTVRKLLESR

-417 TELAERHGDTLEKEI
+417 TELAGQHGDTLEKEI
-432 SKFTALFTGNRYTAV
+432 AKLMALFTGNRYDTV

-455 FISTEGKEVPPEA
+455 IVSTEGKEVPPEA

-524 IFIFICQRREGQLLK
+524 IFIFTCQKREGQLLK
-539 ELGVPVCE
+539 ELDVPVCE
-547 VYL
+547 VCL

>member
-34 AGKSTLLAFLKG
+34 AGKSTLSAFLKG

-52 KGRGKASDNPYRRY
+52 KSRGKAADNPYRRY

-90 ERNFYYREKREIL
+90 ERNFYYKEKREIL

-151 LAEYYSDAAGSGDG
+151 LAEFYSDAAGSGDG
-165 NLHVKKALQALQNKK
+165 NLPVKKALQALQNKK

-202 LERELLEREIEKIRP
+202 LERELLEREIEKIKP
-217 EVLEAERELKRLEAA
+217 EVAEAERELKRLEAA
-232 KKAQMENR
+232 KKAQMER
-240 IRAQEPEEPQDTEN
+240 YVRAQKPEEARETEN
-254 KGSGK
+254 KGRGK
-259 RAGVAVVFL
+259 RGGMAVIFL
-268 LLGLVLLIFGG
+268 FLGLLLLIFGG
-279 FLVWKN
+279 FLVWKD
-285 TALTLEAAGILAAS
+285 TALTLQAAGILAAS
-299 FVCLFGAGGLFG
+299 LVCFFGAGGLFA
-311 RARVAHGGA
+311 RARAADGGA
-320 ERSARHTG
+320 
-328 RSTQDVEDIDWEQ
+328 QDAEAIDWEQ
-341 DADSEDAYTEEVE
+341 EENADSEDTYTEEAE
-354 PDGVQTVRKLLESR
+354 PDGIQTVRKLLESR

-417 TELAERHGDTLEKEI
+417 TELAGRHGDTLEKEI
-432 SKFTALFTGNRYTAV
+432 AKLMALFTGNRYDTV

-455 FISTEGKEVPPEA
+455 IVSTEGKEVPPEA

-511 KETLRAL
+511 KETLRVL

-524 IFIFICQRREGQLLK
+524 IFIFTCQKREGQLLK
-539 ELGVPVCE
+539 ELDVPVCE
-547 VYL
+547 VCL

>member
-34 AGKSTLLAFLKG
+34 AGKSTLSAFLKG

-52 KGRGKASDNPYRRY
+52 KGRGKAADNPYRRY

-90 ERNFYYREKREIL
+90 ERNFYYKEKREIL

-151 LAEYYSDAAGSGDG
+151 LAEFYSDAAGSGDG
-165 NLHVKKALQALQNKK
+165 NLPVKKALQALQNKK

-202 LERELLEREIEKIRP
+202 LERELLEREIEKIKP
-217 EVLEAERELKRLEAA
+217 EVAEAERELKRLEAA
-232 KKAQMENR
+232 KKAQMER
-240 IRAQEPEEPQDTEN
+240 YVRAQEPEEAHETEN
-254 KGSGK
+254 KGRGK
-259 RAGVAVVFL
+259 RGGMAVIFL
-268 LLGLVLLIFGG
+268 FLGLLLLIFGG
-279 FLVWKN
+279 FLVWKD
-285 TALTLEAAGILAAS
+285 TALTLQAAGILAAAL
-299 FVCLFGAGGLFG
+299 VCFFGAGGLFA
-311 RARVAHGGA
+311 RARAADGGA
-320 ERSARHTG
+320 
-328 RSTQDVEDIDWEQ
+328 QDAEAIDWEQ
-341 DADSEDAYTEEVE
+341 EENADSEDTYAEEAG
-354 PDGVQTVRKLLESR
+354 PDGIQTVRKLLESR

-417 TELAERHGDTLEKEI
+417 TELAGRHGDALEKEI
-432 SKFTALFTGNRYTAV
+432 AKLMALFTGNRYDTV

-455 FISTEGKEVPPEA
+455 IVSTEGKEVPPEA

-524 IFIFICQRREGQLLK
+524 IFIFTCQKREGQLLK
-539 ELGVPVCE
+539 ELDVPVCE
-547 VYL
+547 VCL

>member
-34 AGKSTLLAFLKG
+34 AGKSTLSAFLKG

-52 KGRGKASDNPYRRY
+52 KSRGKAADNPYRRY

-90 ERNFYYREKREIL
+90 ERNFYYKEKREIL

-151 LAEYYSDAAGSGDG
+151 LAEFYSDAAGSGDG
-165 NLHVKKALQALQNKK
+165 NLPVKKALQALQNKK

-202 LERELLEREIEKIRP
+202 LERELLEREIEKIKP
-217 EVLEAERELKRLEAA
+217 EVAEAERELKRLEAA
-232 KKAQMENR
+232 KKAQMER
-240 IRAQEPEEPQDTEN
+240 YVRAQEPEEAHETEN
-254 KGSGK
+254 KGRGK
-259 RAGVAVVFL
+259 RGGMAVIFL
-268 LLGLVLLIFGG
+268 FLGLLLLIFGG
-279 FLVWKN
+279 FLVWKD
-285 TALTLEAAGILAAS
+285 TALTLQAAGILAAS
-299 FVCLFGAGGLFG
+299 LVCFFGAGGLFA
-311 RARVAHGGA
+311 RARAADGGA
-320 ERSARHTG
+320 
-328 RSTQDVEDIDWEQ
+328 QDAEAIDWEQ
-341 DADSEDAYTEEVE
+341 EENADSEDTYTEEAE
-354 PDGVQTVRKLLESR
+354 PDGIQTVRKLLESR

-417 TELAERHGDTLEKEI
+417 TELAGQHGDTLEKEI
-432 SKFTALFTGNRYTAV
+432 AKLMALFTGNRYDTV

-455 FISTEGKEVPPEA
+455 IVSTEGKEVPPEA

-524 IFIFICQRREGQLLK
+524 IFIFTCQKREGQLLK
-539 ELGVPVCE
+539 ELDMPVCE
-547 VYL
+547 VCL

>member
-34 AGKSTLLAFLKG
+34 AGKSTLSAFLKG

-52 KGRGKASDNPYRRY
+52 KSRGKAADNPYRRY

-90 ERNFYYREKREIL
+90 ERNFYYKEKREIL

-151 LAEYYSDAAGSGDG
+151 LAEFYSDAAGSGDG
-165 NLHVKKALQALQNKK
+165 NLPVKKALQALQNKK

-202 LERELLEREIEKIRP
+202 LERELLEREIEKIKP
-217 EVLEAERELKRLEAA
+217 EVAEAERELKRLEAA
-232 KKAQMENR
+232 KKAQMER
-240 IRAQEPEEPQDTEN
+240 YVRAQKPEEARETEN
-254 KGSGK
+254 KGRGK
-259 RAGVAVVFL
+259 RGGMAVVFL
-268 LLGLVLLIFGG
+268 FLGLLLLIFGG

-285 TALTLEAAGILAAS
+285 TALTLQAAGILAAAL
-299 FVCLFGAGGLFG
+299 VCFFGAGGLFA
-311 RARVAHGGA
+311 RARAADGGA
-320 ERSARHTG
+320 
-328 RSTQDVEDIDWEQ
+328 QDAEAIDWEQ
-341 DADSEDAYTEEVE
+341 EENADSEDTYTEEAE
-354 PDGVQTVRKLLESR
+354 PDAIQTVRKLLESR

-417 TELAERHGDTLEKEI
+417 TELAGRHGDTLEKEI
-432 SKFTALFTGNRYTAV
+432 AKLMALFTGNRYDTV

-455 FISTEGKEVPPEA
+455 IVSTEGKEVPPEA

-524 IFIFICQRREGQLLK
+524 IFIFTCQKREGQLLK
-539 ELGVPVCE
+539 ELDVPVCE
-547 VYL
+547 VCL

>member
-34 AGKSTLLAFLKG
+34 AGKSTLSAFLKG

-52 KGRGKASDNPYRRY
+52 KGRGKAADNPYRRY

-90 ERNFYYREKREIL
+90 ERNFYYKEKREIL

-151 LAEYYSDAAGSGDG
+151 LAEFYSDAAGSGDG
-165 NLHVKKALQALQNKK
+165 NLPVKKALQALQNKK

-202 LERELLEREIEKIRP
+202 LERELLEREIEKIKP
-217 EVLEAERELKRLEAA
+217 EVAEAERELKRLEAA
-232 KKAQMENR
+232 KKAQMER
-240 IRAQEPEEPQDTEN
+240 YVRAQEPEETHETEN
-254 KGSGK
+254 KGRGK
-259 RAGVAVVFL
+259 RGGMAVIFL
-268 LLGLVLLIFGG
+268 FLGLLLLIFGG
-279 FLVWKN
+279 FLVWKD
-285 TALTLEAAGILAAS
+285 TALTLQAAGILAAS
-299 FVCLFGAGGLFG
+299 LVCFFGAGGLFA
-311 RARVAHGGA
+311 RARAADGGA
-320 ERSARHTG
+320 
-328 RSTQDVEDIDWEQ
+328 QDAEAIDWEQ
-341 DADSEDAYTEEVE
+341 EENADSEDTYTEEAE
-354 PDGVQTVRKLLESR
+354 PDAIQTVRKLLESR

-417 TELAERHGDTLEKEI
+417 TELAGQHGDTLEKEI
-432 SKFTALFTGNRYTAV
+432 AKLMALFTGNRYDTV

-455 FISTEGKEVPPEA
+455 IVSTEGKEVPPEA

-524 IFIFICQRREGQLLK
+524 IFIFTCQKREGQLLK
-539 ELGVPVCE
+539 ELDVPVCE
-547 VYL
+547 VCL

>member
-34 AGKSTLLAFLKG
+34 AGKSTLSAFLKG

-52 KGRGKASDNPYRRY
+52 KGRGKAADNPYRRY

-90 ERNFYYREKREIL
+90 ERNFYYKEKREIL

-151 LAEYYSDAAGSGDG
+151 LAEFYSDASGSGDG
-165 NLHVKKALQALQNKK
+165 NLPVKKALQALQNKK

-202 LERELLEREIEKIRP
+202 LERELLEREIEKIKP
-217 EVLEAERELKRLEAA
+217 EVAEAERELKRLEAA
-232 KKAQMENR
+232 KTAQMER
-240 IRAQEPEEPQDTEN
+240 YVRAQKPEEARETEN
-254 KGSGK
+254 KGRGK
-259 RAGVAVVFL
+259 RGGMAVVFL
-268 LLGLVLLIFGG
+268 FLGLLLLIFGG

-285 TALTLEAAGILAAS
+285 TALTLEAAGILAAAL
-299 FVCLFGAGGLFG
+299 VCFFGAGGLFA
-311 RARVAHGGA
+311 RARAADGGA
-320 ERSARHTG
+320 
-328 RSTQDVEDIDWEQ
+328 QDAEAIDWEQ
-341 DADSEDAYTEEVE
+341 EENADSEDTYTEEAE
-354 PDGVQTVRKLLESR
+354 PDAIQTVRKLLESR

-417 TELAERHGDTLEKEI
+417 TELAGQHGDTLEKEI
-432 SKFTALFTGNRYTAV
+432 AKLMALFTGNRYDTV

-455 FISTEGKEVPPEA
+455 IVSTEGKEVPPEA

-524 IFIFICQRREGQLLK
+524 IFIFTCQKREGQLLK
-539 ELGVPVCE
+539 ELDVPVCE
-547 VYL
+547 VCL

>member
-34 AGKSTLLAFLKG
+34 AGKSTLSAFLKG

-52 KGRGKASDNPYRRY
+52 KGRGKAADNPYRRY

-90 ERNFYYREKREIL
+90 ERNFYYKEKREIL

-151 LAEYYSDAAGSGDG
+151 LAEFYSDAAGSGDG
-165 NLHVKKALQALQNKK
+165 NLPVKKALQALQNKK

-202 LERELLEREIEKIRP
+202 LERELLEREIEKIKP
-217 EVLEAERELKRLEAA
+217 EVAEAERELKRLEAA
-232 KKAQMENR
+232 KRAQMER
-240 IRAQEPEEPQDTEN
+240 YVRAQKPEEARETEN
-254 KGSGK
+254 KGRGK
-259 RAGVAVVFL
+259 RAGMAVVFL
-268 LLGLVLLIFGG
+268 FLGLLLLIFGG
-279 FLVWKN
+279 FLVWKD
-285 TALTLEAAGILAAS
+285 TALTLQAAGILAAS
-299 FVCLFGAGGLFG
+299 LVCFFGAGGLFA
-311 RARVAHGGA
+311 RARAADGGA
-320 ERSARHTG
+320 
-328 RSTQDVEDIDWEQ
+328 QDAEAIDWEQ
-341 DADSEDAYTEEVE
+341 EENADSEDTYTEEAE
-354 PDGVQTVRKLLESR
+354 PDGIQTVRKLLESR

-417 TELAERHGDTLEKEI
+417 TELAGRHGDALEKEI
-432 SKFTALFTGNRYTAV
+432 AKLMALFTGNRYDTV

-455 FISTEGKEVPPEA
+455 IVSTEGKEVPPEA

-524 IFIFICQRREGQLLK
+524 IFIFTCQEREGQLLK
-539 ELGVPVCE
+539 ELDVPVCE
-547 VYL
+547 VCL

>member
-34 AGKSTLLAFLKG
+34 AGKSTLSAFLKG

-52 KGRGKASDNPYRRY
+52 KGRGKAADNPYRRY

-90 ERNFYYREKREIL
+90 ERNFYYKEKREIL

-151 LAEYYSDAAGSGDG
+151 LAEFYSDAAGSGDG
-165 NLHVKKALQALQNKK
+165 NLPVKKALQALQNKK

-202 LERELLEREIEKIRP
+202 LERELLEREIEKIKP
-217 EVLEAERELKRLEAA
+217 EVAEAERELKRLEAA
-232 KKAQMENR
+232 KKAQMER
-240 IRAQEPEEPQDTEN
+240 YVRAQEPEEARETEN
-254 KGSGK
+254 KGRGK
-259 RAGVAVVFL
+259 RGGMAVIFL
-268 LLGLVLLIFGG
+268 FLGLLLLIFGG
-279 FLVWKN
+279 FLVWKD
-285 TALTLEAAGILAAS
+285 TVLTLQAAGILAAS
-299 FVCLFGAGGLFG
+299 LVCFFGAGGLFA
-311 RARVAHGGA
+311 RARAADGGA
-320 ERSARHTG
+320 
-328 RSTQDVEDIDWEQ
+328 QDAEAIDWEQ
-341 DADSEDAYTEEVE
+341 EENADSEDTYTEEAE
-354 PDGVQTVRKLLESR
+354 PDGIQTVRKLLESR

-391 QSVREREINLD
+391 QSVREREINMD

-417 TELAERHGDTLEKEI
+417 TELAGRHGDTLEKEI
-432 SKFTALFTGNRYTAV
+432 AKLMALFTGNRYDTV

-455 FISTEGKEVPPEA
+455 IVSTEGKEVPPEA

-524 IFIFICQRREGQLLK
+524 IFIFTCQKREGQLLK
-539 ELGVPVCE
+539 ELDVPVCE
-547 VYL
+547 VCL

>member
-34 AGKSTLLAFLKG
+34 AGKSTLSAFLKG

-52 KGRGKASDNPYRRY
+52 KGRGKAADNPYRRY

-90 ERNFYYREKREIL
+90 ERNFYYKEKREIL

-151 LAEYYSDAAGSGDG
+151 LAEFYSDASGSGDG
-165 NLHVKKALQALQNKK
+165 NLPVKKALQALQNKK

-202 LERELLEREIEKIRP
+202 LERELLEREIEKIKP
-217 EVLEAERELKRLEAA
+217 EVAEAERELKRLEAA
-232 KKAQMENR
+232 KKAQMER
-240 IRAQEPEEPQDTEN
+240 YVRAQEPEEAHETEN
-254 KGSGK
+254 KGRGK
-259 RAGVAVVFL
+259 RGGMAVIFL
-268 LLGLVLLIFGG
+268 FLGLLLLIFGG
-279 FLVWKN
+279 FLVWKD
-285 TALTLEAAGILAAS
+285 TALTLQAAGILAAS
-299 FVCLFGAGGLFG
+299 LVCFFGAGGLFA
-311 RARVAHGGA
+311 RARAADGGA
-320 ERSARHTG
+320 
-328 RSTQDVEDIDWEQ
+328 QDAEAIDWEQ
-341 DADSEDAYTEEVE
+341 EENADSEDTYTEEAE
-354 PDGVQTVRKLLESR
+354 PDGIQTVRKLLESR

-417 TELAERHGDTLEKEI
+417 TELAGQHGDTLEKEI
-432 SKFTALFTGNRYTAV
+432 AKLMALFTGNRYDTV

-455 FISTEGKEVPPEA
+455 IVSTEGKEVPPEA

-524 IFIFICQRREGQLLK
+524 IFIFTCQKREGQLLK
-539 ELGVPVCE
+539 ELDVPVCE
-547 VYL
+547 VCL

>member
-34 AGKSTLLAFLKG
+34 AGKSTLSAFLKG

-52 KGRGKASDNPYRRY
+52 KGRGKAADNPYRRY

-90 ERNFYYREKREIL
+90 ERNFYYKEKREIL

-151 LAEYYSDAAGSGDG
+151 LAEFYSDAAGSGDG
-165 NLHVKKALQALQNKK
+165 NLPVKKALQALQNKK

-202 LERELLEREIEKIRP
+202 LERELLEREIEKIKP
-217 EVLEAERELKRLEAA
+217 EVAEAERELKRLEAA
-232 KKAQMENR
+232 KKAQMER
-240 IRAQEPEEPQDTEN
+240 YVRAQKPEEARETEN
-254 KGSGK
+254 KGRGK
-259 RAGVAVVFL
+259 RGGMAVVFL
-268 LLGLVLLIFGG
+268 FLGLLLLIFGG
-279 FLVWKN
+279 FLVRKD
-285 TALTLEAAGILAAS
+285 TALTLQAAGILAAS
-299 FVCLFGAGGLFG
+299 LVCFFGAGGLFA
-311 RARVAHGGA
+311 RARAADGGA
-320 ERSARHTG
+320 
-328 RSTQDVEDIDWEQ
+328 QDAEAIDWEQ
-341 DADSEDAYTEEVE
+341 EENADSEDTYTEEAE
-354 PDGVQTVRKLLESR
+354 PDGIQTVRKLLESR

-417 TELAERHGDTLEKEI
+417 TELAGQHGDTLEKEI
-432 SKFTALFTGNRYTAV
+432 AKLMALFTGNRYDTV

-455 FISTEGKEVPPEA
+455 IVSTEGKEVPPEA

-524 IFIFICQRREGQLLK
+524 IFIFTCQKREGQLLK
-539 ELGVPVCE
+539 ELDVPVCE
-547 VYL
+547 VCL